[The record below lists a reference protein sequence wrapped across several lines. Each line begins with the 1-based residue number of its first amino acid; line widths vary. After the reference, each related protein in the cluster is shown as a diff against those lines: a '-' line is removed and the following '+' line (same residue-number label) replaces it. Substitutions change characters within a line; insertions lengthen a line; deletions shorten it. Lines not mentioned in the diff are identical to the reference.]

1 MVRLRPNQRWS
12 LVILALILGSQLYC
26 IGHAQT
32 QSPLQSPL
40 QSRLQPNGS
49 TGSIGSASLI
59 GDSTDTRSD
68 QDISPRWP
76 YVFDESGFHFY
87 SLVPP
92 KVLEPQIQGILR
104 LPDELNQELGI
115 TLKGLNVHI
124 LVFDSR
130 RSLDEYLHRY
140 YPGLRAANSMYIRD
154 QGPGLILT
162 WFHADWLVD
171 VRHEATHALLHAK
184 RVSIPLWIDEGLAE
198 YFEYPSGSS
207 SGESF
212 AIKSHPVHTKL
223 IHTQLRFGQFANLE
237 EQERWDPNKRLSN
250 QQYRDAW
257 GSVAFL
263 LNHSDQSKDEFR
275 SYVKDLLENRAS
287 GNLSYRLQ
295 QTIPDWRTAYTRYYR
310 EHSVASSI
318 R

>member
-1 MVRLRPNQRWS
+1 M
-12 LVILALILGSQLYC
+12 LGNQLYC
-26 IGHAQT
+26 IGNAQT
-32 QSPLQSPL
+32 QSRIDSIRPF
-40 QSRLQPNGS
+40 GS
-49 TGSIGSASLI
+49 VGSV
-59 GDSTDTRSD
+59 DSFVSTTDTRSD
-68 QDISPRWP
+68 QDRVPGWP
-76 YVFDESGFHFY
+76 YVFDSSGFHFY
-87 SLVPP
+87 SLGPP
-92 KVLEPQIQGILR
+92 KVLEQQIQGVLR
-104 LPDELNQELGI
+104 LPEELNQELGI
-115 TLKGLNVHI
+115 AFRGLDVHI

-184 RVSIPLWIDEGLAE
+184 RASIPLWIDEGLAE

-207 SGESF
+207 SGDSF

-263 LNHSDQSKDEFR
+263 LNHSDQSKNEFR
-275 SYVKDLLENRAS
+275 FYVKDLLENRAS